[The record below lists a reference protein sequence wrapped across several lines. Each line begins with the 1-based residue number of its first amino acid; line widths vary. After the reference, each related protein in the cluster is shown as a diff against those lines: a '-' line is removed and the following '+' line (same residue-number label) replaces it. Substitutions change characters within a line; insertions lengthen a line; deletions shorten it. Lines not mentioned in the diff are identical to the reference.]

1 MKFLTLI
8 VSAALIFGCSKID
21 LEQYT
26 DNDPKLDILS
36 YFEGETTGWGIVQDR
51 SGELLRQFIVDIT
64 GTKQDENTI
73 VLNEK
78 FRWSDG
84 ERSSRVWVIRKSADG
99 TYTGTADDV
108 VGDASGSASGNVVN
122 WRYHLNVEVDGTT
135 WKLYLDDWM
144 FLQQD
149 QVMINRT
156 SMSKFGFHVGD
167 ITIAFTKD

>member
-1 MKFLTLI
+1 MRLTVLLI
-8 VSAALIFGCSKID
+8 SALIMVGCSKVD
-21 LEQYT
+21 LEQYR
-26 DNDPKLDILS
+26 DNEPKLDILS
-36 YFEGETTGWGIVQDR
+36 YFQGETTGWGIVQDR
-51 SGELLRQFIVDIT
+51 SGGLLRQFVVDIT
-64 GTKQDENTI
+64 GTMQDENTI
-73 VLNEK
+73 VLDER

-84 ERSSRVWVIRKSADG
+84 ERSTRVWVISRSSDG

-108 VGDASGSASGNVVN
+108 DGAATGSASGNVLN
-122 WRYHLNVEVDGTT
+122 WRYHLNVEVDGST

-149 QVMINRT
+149 QVLLNRT

>member
-1 MKFLTLI
+1 MRLFIILCAAILL
-8 VSAALIFGCSKID
+8 VSCSKVD
-21 LEQYT
+21 LDQYV
-26 DNDPKLDILS
+26 DNQPELDIMS
-36 YFEGETTGWGIVQDR
+36 YFNGKTTGWGIVQDR
-51 SGELLRQFIVDIT
+51 SGNLLRQFVVDIT
-64 GTKQDENTI
+64 GTPQDDSTI
-73 VLNEK
+73 VLDEK

-84 ERSSRVWVIRKSADG
+84 TLSTRVWVISKSADG

-108 VGDASGSASGNVVN
+108 VGRATGYSSGNVLN

-156 SMSKFGFHVGD
+156 SMNKFGFHVGD

>member
-1 MKFLTLI
+1 MRITTLL
-8 VSAALIFGCSKID
+8 VAAVLLFGCSKVD
-21 LEQYT
+21 LEQYI
-26 DNDPKLDILS
+26 DNEPKLDILS
-36 YFEGETTGWGIVQDR
+36 YFQGKTTGWGMVQDR
-51 SGELLRQFIVDIT
+51 SGALLRQFVVDVT
-64 GTKQDENTI
+64 GTMQDENTI
-73 VLNEK
+73 MLDEK

-84 ERSSRVWVIRKSADG
+84 ERSTRVWVISKSADG

-108 VGDASGSASGNVVN
+108 VGAATGYGSGNVLN

-135 WKLYLDDWM
+135 WKLHLDDWM

-149 QVMINRT
+149 RVMINRT

>member
-1 MKFLTLI
+1 MKFTFLI
-8 VSAALIFGCSKID
+8 AITALLFGCSKVD
-21 LEQYT
+21 LEHYA
-26 DNDPKLDILS
+26 DNEPKLDILS
-36 YFEGETTGWGIVQDR
+36 YFQGETTGWGIVQDR
-51 SGELLRQFIVDIT
+51 SGKLLRQFVVDIT
-64 GTKQDENTI
+64 GTMRDENTI
-73 VLNEK
+73 ILDEK

-84 ERSSRVWVIRKSADG
+84 ERSTRVWTISRSTDG

-108 VGDASGSASGNVVN
+108 DGPAIGSASGNVLN
-122 WRYHLNVEVDGTT
+122 WRYHLNVEVDDTT

-149 QVMINRT
+149 QVLINRT